1 MTSRRFEGTYRLHLQ
16 GCESVNWLIPRR
28 WRRYVSSK
36 LRQTITQPHGTTTQK
51 ICVPNKHSSE
61 SSEHCFCVV
70 KMKSATGSSSF
81 YVCWGSR
88 VELNAGNWRNCFFQ
102 QGKQS
107 SYLSEKSEVT
117 KHNFSKGLKA
127 KCLCWLSE
135 VKPHLNRRQKI
146 EAHYCREWTTI
157 DHRKFYFPDYM
168 VGGVV
173 RITGEYGPPTGNSVV
188 YIAYK
193 KIITQC

>member
-1 MTSRRFEGTYRLHLQ
+1 
-16 GCESVNWLIPRR
+16 
-28 WRRYVSSK
+28 
-36 LRQTITQPHGTTTQK
+36 
-51 ICVPNKHSSE
+51 
-61 SSEHCFCVV
+61 
-70 KMKSATGSSSF
+70 MKSATGSSSF

-88 VELNAGNWRNCFFQ
+88 VELNADNSRNCFFQ

-107 SYLSEKSEVT
+107 QCLSEKSEVT
-117 KHNFSKGLKA
+117 IHNFSKGLKA
-127 KCLCWLSE
+127 KCLCRLSE

-173 RITGEYGPPTGNSVV
+173 RITGESGPPRGNSVV
-188 YIAYK
+188 YVAYK
-193 KIITQC
+193 KKSSLSAKVKLLKADTLYLRGYNNNTNNNNVL